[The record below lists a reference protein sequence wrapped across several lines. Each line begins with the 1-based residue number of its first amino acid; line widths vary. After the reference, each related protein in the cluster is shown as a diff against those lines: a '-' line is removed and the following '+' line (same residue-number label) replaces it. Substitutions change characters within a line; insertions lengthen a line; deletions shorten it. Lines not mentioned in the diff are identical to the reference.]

1 MLARSADVVGTALRG
16 LFTLI
21 LRFRRPRPIHTRGL
35 VLEGELTWLGAAAA
49 SGISWIDDA
58 PPDPVGVVARL
69 SRAVGLPAR
78 LPDVIGLALRASA
91 GGRTVDLE
99 LASTGIGFP
108 SRFLL
113 VPRHTP
119 TGATFG
125 SLLPYRSSRGPILVC
140 ARSARRRPLPA
151 STSDLAAALR
161 EEPWRVR
168 LYFATP
174 RGRWHPF
181 AEAALRPSA
190 DQEDRELRFD
200 SVRHPL
206 PGAGTYRWVERVRQP
221 SYLRVQG
228 AQ

>member
-1 MLARSADVVGTALRG
+1 V
-16 LFTLI
+16 
-21 LRFRRPRPIHTRGL
+21 P
-35 VLEGELTWLGAAAA
+35 
-49 SGISWIDDA
+49 
-58 PPDPVGVVARL
+58 VVARF
-69 SRAVGLPAR
+69 SRGVGLPPA
-78 LPDVIGLALRASA
+78 LPDILGLALRTRA
-91 GGRTVDLE
+91 GAQTVDLE
-99 LASTGIGFP
+99 LASTGVGWP

-113 VPRHTP
+113 APRRTP

-151 STSDLAAALR
+151 STSDLAVALR

-228 AQ
+228 PQ